1 MLLAVVMA
9 CVLALPAHVGTLS
22 GIYHNPYGT
31 DDLYSQDP
39 CERQPHDPEVGHD
52 VWLHA
57 TTWPISPGQST
68 WVTWSLNGVEQ
79 TPKGFD

>member
-9 CVLALPAHVGTLS
+9 CVLALPAHAGTLS

-39 CERQPHDPEVGHD
+39 CERQPHDPEV
-52 VWLHA
+52 
-57 TTWPISPGQST
+57 
-68 WVTWSLNGVEQ
+68 
-79 TPKGFD
+79 